1 MSEVFV
7 VVWLVG
13 TVATFLFGA
22 VWYGVTREDR
32 HWDDE
37 YKRGARLALLS
48 PFWMGLAPYVS
59 VKFLVQMVRDAAPE
73 PRGKDY

>member
-1 MSEVFV
+1 MSEAFV

-22 VWYGVTREDR
+22 AWYGVTREDR
-32 HWDDE
+32 YWDDE

-48 PFWMGLAPYVS
+48 PFWRGLALYEA
-59 VKFLVQMVRDAAPE
+59 VKFLIQMVRAAAPE

>member
-1 MSEVFV
+1 MSEAFV

-22 VWYGVTREDR
+22 GWYWVTREDQP
-32 HWDDE
+32 WDDE
-37 YKRGARLALLS
+37 YKRGARLALIS
-48 PFWMGLAPYVS
+48 PLWMVLALYAS
-59 VKFLVQMVRDAAPE
+59 VKFLIQMVRAAAPE

>member
-7 VVWLVG
+7 VVWLGG
-13 TVATFLFGA
+13 TVITFLIGA
-22 VWYGVTREDR
+22 TWYGLTREDR

-48 PFWMGLAPYVS
+48 PFWMGLALYEA
-59 VKFLVQMVRDAAPE
+59 VKFLIQMVRAAAPT

>member
-1 MSEVFV
+1 MSEAFV
-7 VVWLVG
+7 VVWAVG

-22 VWYGVTREDR
+22 VWYGSTRGDR
-32 HWDDE
+32 YWDDE

-48 PFWMGLAPYVS
+48 PFWMGLALFEA
-59 VKFLVQMVRDAAPE
+59 VKFLIQMVRAAAPE